1 MNDELQTSMAD
12 GDERRPGESPLD
24 MARNLFR
31 WRWFFF
37 VPLFTVGLA
46 GFAVSHVIPLMYK
59 SEAFIIV
66 EHQKIPEQYVVPNVM
81 MTLQKRLDTMKQQ
94 VLSRTR
100 LRRFIEDFG
109 LYGPERQKKSMDD
122 VIDMMQSRISIEL
135 VQTPGRTGD
144 VTGFKIIFSDVDRYR
159 AQRVTNELT
168 SVFIELDARERTEQ
182 SRRTTEFL
190 ESQLE
195 ETRKELAAEE
205 EKIRNYKFTHLGQ
218 LPEQQQSNLQILSSL
233 EAQLRANTSALDRA
247 EQQRVYLESMRAQ
260 QTVFKSLPRAVETTE
275 APGGAAP
282 EASGSLRL
290 AEETLADLWKQL
302 SDLSTTLTDA
312 HPRIVALKRQ
322 IADWESTV
330 QRLKAEHMAAAELES
345 RVKSVQTEIVSLKRE
360 GEDLRGR
367 IREVQFRL
375 SQTPVREQELAE
387 LTRRQ
392 DNVRSHFQ
400 SLLQKKLG
408 SELAS
413 NLEERQGGEQFR
425 LLDPASLPKKP
436 EGRAKIVLIGWVL
449 GAALGAGLVLVR
461 EWSDPSVHSKTHLA
475 PYQLIPVLAK
485 IPTVRTAREENRRRL
500 VWKIEAFV
508 VAVMML
514 IALGTGAHV
523 YLRG

>member
-1 MNDELQTSMAD
+1 
-12 GDERRPGESPLD
+12 
-24 MARNLFR
+24 
-31 WRWFFF
+31 
-37 VPLFTVGLA
+37 
-46 GFAVSHVIPLMYK
+46 
-59 SEAFIIV
+59 
-66 EHQKIPEQYVVPNVM
+66 
-81 MTLQKRLDTMKQQ
+81 
-94 VLSRTR
+94 
-100 LRRFIEDFG
+100 
-109 LYGPERQKKSMDD
+109 
-122 VIDMMQSRISIEL
+122 
-135 VQTPGRTGD
+135 
-144 VTGFKIIFSDVDRYR
+144 
-159 AQRVTNELT
+159 
-168 SVFIELDARERTEQ
+168 
-182 SRRTTEFL
+182 
-190 ESQLE
+190 
-195 ETRKELAAEE
+195 
-205 EKIRNYKFTHLGQ
+205 
-218 LPEQQQSNLQILSSL
+218 
-233 EAQLRANTSALDRA
+233 
-247 EQQRVYLESMRAQ
+247 
-260 QTVFKSLPRAVETTE
+260 
-275 APGGAAP
+275 
-282 EASGSLRL
+282 
-290 AEETLADLWKQL
+290 
-302 SDLSTTLTDA
+302 
-312 HPRIVALKRQ
+312 
-322 IADWESTV
+322 
-330 QRLKAEHMAAAELES
+330 
-345 RVKSVQTEIVSLKRE
+345 
-360 GEDLRGR
+360 
-367 IREVQFRL
+367 VQFRL